1 MPDGLPTGRGRKD
14 DALGWFSLALG
25 DLAAARS
32 QSDGHVQP
40 RIAAFHA
47 NQAAGKALEAAL
59 VMSGIEPPR
68 TGDLDELRR
77 ALPVGWR
84 TKRAHGD
91 VAWLSHFGPDIAY
104 PGNRTLT
111 SLIESAEAIRRA
123 TAIVGLV
130 REDFE
135 RRGVSTDGL
144 EPA

>member
-14 DALGWFSLALG
+14 DALGRFSLALG

-68 TGDLDELRR
+68 
-77 ALPVGWR
+77 WR